1 MKLSPQHRICSA
13 AGWLF
18 TEHSCPLRNPS
29 QFSRFETG
37 NICWSPNTG
46 AHGAILFR
54 WVAATNFIVTA

>member
-1 MKLSPQHRICSA
+1 M
-13 AGWLF
+13 F

-37 NICWSPNTG
+37 NICWSPNTV